1 MYGIH
6 ICGYRVQVMQRRDI
20 LGAISRRIS
29 KRKDLVSLD
38 ELLRVSHTVQAGDYG
53 MHPPISKDHVFIYL

>member
-1 MYGIH
+1 
-6 ICGYRVQVMQRRDI
+6 MQRRDI